1 MSRELAYAALMTAAS
16 AVPPQINQM
25 ATQSGP
31 VVWDMGGVLVPVV
44 PALIGILA
52 TLLVRIIIVTSS
64 TPPKRNLRI
73 YNVSVTL
80 LTMLGTGVWIT
91 DAQLGPGAAF
101 WTGIG
106 CGAAGVGLI
115 ELAKSQFI
123 GAFRA
128 GLRTMFQAMFKGTDS
143 GGSPP
148 SV

>member
-1 MSRELAYAALMTAAS
+1 MSREFAYAALMTAAS
-16 AVPPQINQM
+16 AVPSINQM
-25 ATQSGP
+25 AAPSGP
-31 VVWDMGGVLVPVV
+31 VVWDLGGVLVPVV

-64 TPPKRNLRI
+64 PDRRNLRI

-115 ELAKSQFI
+115 ELSRSQFM

-128 GLRTMFQAMFKGTDS
+128 GLRTMFQAMFKSGDN

-148 SV
+148 AV